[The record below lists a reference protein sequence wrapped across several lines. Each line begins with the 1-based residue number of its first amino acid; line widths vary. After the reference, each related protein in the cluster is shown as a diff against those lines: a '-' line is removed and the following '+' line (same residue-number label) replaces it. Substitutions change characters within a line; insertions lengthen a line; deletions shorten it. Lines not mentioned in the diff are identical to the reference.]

1 MTYQNPTSTSNQ
13 SSSTQGTG
21 VRESIRDYR
30 EQASE
35 LGQAALER
43 ARDAAP
49 QARRMA
55 RRASSSMQE
64 TVRDYPVT
72 SLVTTATVA
81 FVLGAL
87 WQGGSRRRMFDG
99 WSNRSRLESW
109 MDSLQNYAEPG
120 LRALSREHSR
130 WR

>member
-1 MTYQNPTSTSNQ
+1 MTYQNPTSTSDRPG
-13 SSSTQGTG
+13 STKGSG
-21 VRESIRDYR
+21 VSETIRDYR
-30 EQASE
+30 DQASE
-35 LGQAALER
+35 LGQAALDR

-49 QARRMA
+49 EARRMA

-64 TVRDYPVT
+64 TIRDYPVT

-99 WSNRSRLESW
+99 WSNRSRLDSW

-120 LRALSREHSR
+120 LKALSREHSR